1 MRSDS
6 IVHSMISSTEEEFSM
21 NDRNVDKNNK
31 DESNEN
37 KKSLDISKR
46 RQQQIRCYQLP
57 EVRILIPIQ
66 TFHYFYS
73 IDIHC

>member
-37 KKSLDISKR
+37 KKSLDMSKR
-46 RQQQIRCYQLP
+46 RQQ
-57 EVRILIPIQ
+57 
-66 TFHYFYS
+66 
-73 IDIHC
+73 